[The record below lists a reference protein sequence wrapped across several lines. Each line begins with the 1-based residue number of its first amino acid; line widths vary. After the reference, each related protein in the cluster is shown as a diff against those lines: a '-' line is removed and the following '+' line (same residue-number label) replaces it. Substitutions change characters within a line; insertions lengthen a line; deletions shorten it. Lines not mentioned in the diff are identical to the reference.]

1 MADESVRLQRTGPPP
16 TVAPPSSAIVA
27 RATLGGVRTRV
38 HNFGAGPAVL
48 PLPVLEQVGAEL
60 MDAGDSGMSVMEMS
74 HRSAAF
80 ERIIGTAEAD
90 LRALLAIPADY
101 AALFVQGGATLQFAM
116 VPMNLRPPGASADYV
131 LTGHWSKAAL
141 KEAEKGGRV
150 RVAGSTEASGFDR
163 IPEPAELELD
173 HRAAYL
179 HFTSNNT
186 IYGTQWRSE
195 PAPPPAV
202 PLVCDA
208 SSDLLSR
215 PLDVARYGLL
225 YAGAQKN
232 LGPAGVTV
240 VIVRRDLLAR
250 GPGDLPSLLDYR
262 LLAEHGS
269 LYNTP
274 PTFAV
279 YVLGLVLRWSR
290 AIGGVEELAQRN
302 RAKAGLL
309 YRAIDESGGFYRGH
323 ARPGSRSL
331 MNVTFRLASPELEAA
346 FANEAVAEGLAGL
359 KGHRS
364 VGGLRASLYNALPLS
379 SVEVLVAFMA
389 EFRRRHA
396 RSVGSPKDPRR
407 PL

>member
-1 MADESVRLQRTGPPP
+1 MIGETGHLSTSVGD
-16 TVAPPSSAIVA
+16 
-27 RATLGGVRTRV
+27 ATLGPVRGRV
-38 HNFGAGPAVL
+38 HNFGAGPGVL

-60 MDAGDSGMSVMEMS
+60 LDAGGSGMSVMEMS

-80 ERIIGTAEAD
+80 ERIIRMAEAD
-90 LRALLAIPADY
+90 LRALLAIPTDY
-101 AALFVQGGATLQFAM
+101 AVLFVQGGASLQFAV

-141 KEAEKGGRV
+141 KEAEKQGRA
-150 RVAGSTEASGFDR
+150 RVAGSTEASGFDH
-163 IPEPAELELD
+163 IPGLSDLQVDRE
-173 HRAAYL
+173 AAYL

-195 PAPPPAV
+195 PVPPPGV

-208 SSDLLSR
+208 SSDILSR
-215 PLDVARYGLL
+215 PLDLATYGLV

-250 GPGDLPSLLDYR
+250 VPAGLPALLDYR
-262 LLAEHGS
+262 LLAEHAS

-279 YVLGLVLRWSR
+279 YVLGLVLRWAR

-323 ARPGSRSL
+323 TRPESRSL
-331 MNVTFRLASPELEAA
+331 MNVTFRLASEELDAPFVKDA
-346 FANEAVAEGLAGL
+346 TAEGLEGL

-364 VGGLRASLYNALPLS
+364 VGGLRASLYNALPPA
-379 SVEVLVAFMA
+379 SVEALVAFMTD
-389 EFRRRHA
+389 FRRRH
-396 RSVGSPKDPRR
+396 G
-407 PL
+407 